1 MMETKSKVYVLTDAE
16 GRIIRIDGGYTIG
29 NIPNIEQWVLIDEGD
44 GDRFNLCQ
52 NNYLPKPLTDE
63 RGVYR
68 YKLVDGQCVE
78 RTQQEMEEDYRNQPL
93 PAPTQ
98 MDFIEAQIIY
108 TAMMTNTLLEG

>member
-1 MMETKSKVYVLTDAE
+1 MSIKSKVYALVDGQ
-16 GRIIRIDGGYTIG
+16 GRITRIDGGYTMS
-29 NIPNIEQWVLIDEGD
+29 NITDLSGWVLIDEGD

-68 YKLVDGQCVE
+68 YKLVDGKIVD
-78 RTQQEMEEDYRNQPL
+78 RTEQEMEEDYRNQPL

-98 MDFIEAQIIY
+98 LDIIEAQAMY
-108 TAMMTNTLLEG
+108 TAMMTDTLLEG